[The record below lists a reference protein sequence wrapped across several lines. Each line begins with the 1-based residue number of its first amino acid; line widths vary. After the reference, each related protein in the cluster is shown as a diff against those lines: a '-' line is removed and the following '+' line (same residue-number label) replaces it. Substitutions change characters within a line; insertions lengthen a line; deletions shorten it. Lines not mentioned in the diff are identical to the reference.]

1 MRCSSLLPADFLP
14 LSVTAML
21 WREWVAMSS
30 VYVFQENLA
39 RIGTAGFEV
48 GRCQTAL
55 MLSR

>member
-1 MRCSSLLPADFLP
+1 
-14 LSVTAML
+14 ML